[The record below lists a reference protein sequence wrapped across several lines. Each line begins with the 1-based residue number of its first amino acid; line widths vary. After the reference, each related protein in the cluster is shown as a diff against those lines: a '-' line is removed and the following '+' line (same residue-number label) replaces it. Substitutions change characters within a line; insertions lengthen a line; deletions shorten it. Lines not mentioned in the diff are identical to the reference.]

1 MQALS
6 KKNVKL
12 SQEYQA
18 LNRNYLSEQEK
29 NTKLVGDNTN
39 LKEEIKKLCEK
50 IDKFRSL
57 T

>member
-18 LNRNYLSEQEK
+18 LNRNYKSEQEK